1 MLKLLN
7 KKWQRIQQVAST
19 QETQDAAQTYQFCHK
34 YKKFGKGTE
43 VLNLKLINNKKSF

>member
-19 QETQDAAQTYQFCHK
+19 QETHDAAQNIPI
-34 YKKFGKGTE
+34 
-43 VLNLKLINNKKSF
+43 LP